1 MTKSQFN
8 IKISKDLLVRVKRQ
22 AMMSGKSLTE
32 HITDLVNNSLSE
44 DNIQN
49 TNLSSNNK
57 ITNLVINSLSDD
69 DIQNTHL
76 SSVDKIKDLEK
87 RLLSLESTVRNRE
100 YLSQKFKPFTNSEAI
115 NCTKFMRGVF
125 YKELKKRNFDN
136 KSEAF
141 EDFLKSLQ
149 VYDEINK
156 SFSDR
161 LKEIMLSDKPSP
173 WTGEELNELTGKD
186 KCNCLIRKG
195 LINWTGKTECPSQ
208 QEICDKGEEL
218 LSLF

>member
-8 IKISKDLLVRVKRQ
+8 IKISKDLLIRIKRQ

-32 HITDLVNNSLSE
+32 HITDLVA
-44 DNIQN
+44 
-49 TNLSSNNK
+49 K
-57 ITNLVINSLSDD
+57 SLSDN
-69 DIQNTHL
+69 DIQNSEL
-76 SSVDKIKDLEK
+76 SSVNKIEDLEK
-87 RLLSLESTVRNRE
+87 RLLSLESIVTNRE
-100 YLSQKFKPFTNSEAI
+100 YLSPKLKPFTNSEAI

-125 YKELKKRNFDN
+125 DKEIENRNYDD

-141 EDFLKSLQ
+141 DDFLQSVQ
-149 VYDEINK
+149 VYDGLKK

-173 WTGEELNELTGKD
+173 WTGRELNELTGED
-186 KCNCLIRKG
+186 KCNCSIRKG
-195 LINWTGKTECPSQ
+195 LIHWTGKIECPSQ

-218 LSLF
+218 LPLF

>member
-8 IKISKDLLVRVKRQ
+8 IKISKDLLIRVKRQ

-32 HITDLVNNSLSE
+32 HITDL
-44 DNIQN
+44 
-49 TNLSSNNK
+49 
-57 ITNLVINSLSDD
+57 ITNSLSDD

-125 YKELKKRNFDN
+125 YKELQKRNFDN

-149 VYDEINK
+149 VYDELNK

-161 LKEIMLSDKPSP
+161 LEEIMLSDKPSP

-195 LINWTGKTECPSQ
+195 LINWTGKTDCPSQ

>member
-8 IKISKDLLVRVKRQ
+8 IKISKDLLIKVKRQ

-32 HITDLVNNSLSE
+32 HITDLV
-44 DNIQN
+44 
-49 TNLSSNNK
+49 TK
-57 ITNLVINSLSDD
+57 SLSDND
-69 DIQNTHL
+69 NQNIDL
-76 SSVDKIKDLEK
+76 SAVNKIENLEK
-87 RLLSLESTVRNRE
+87 RLLSLESIVSNRE
-100 YLSQKFKPFTNSEAI
+100 YLSQKLKPFTNSEAV
-115 NCTKFMRGVF
+115 NCTKFMRAVF
-125 YKELKKRNFDN
+125 DKELEKRNYDD

-141 EDFLKSLQ
+141 DDFFKSVQ
-149 VYDEINK
+149 VYDGLNK

-173 WTGEELNELTGKD
+173 WTGRELNELTGED
-186 KCNCLIRKG
+186 KCNCSIRKG
-195 LINWTGKTECPSQ
+195 LIHWTGKTECPSQ

>member
-8 IKISKDLLVRVKRQ
+8 IKISKDLLIRVKRQ

-32 HITDLVNNSLSE
+32 HITDLV
-44 DNIQN
+44 
-49 TNLSSNNK
+49 T
-57 ITNLVINSLSDD
+57 NSLSDD
-69 DIQNTHL
+69 YIQNTHL
-76 SSVDKIKDLEK
+76 SSVDKIKNLEK

-100 YLSQKFKPFTNSEAI
+100 YLSQKLKPFTNSEAI

-125 YKELKKRNFDN
+125 YKELQKRNFDN

-149 VYDEINK
+149 VYDELNK

-173 WTGEELNELTGKD
+173 WTGEELNELTGND
-186 KCNCLIRKG
+186 KCNCFIRKG

>member
-8 IKISKDLLVRVKRQ
+8 IKISKDLLIRVKRQ

-32 HITDLVNNSLSE
+32 HITDLV
-44 DNIQN
+44 
-49 TNLSSNNK
+49 T
-57 ITNLVINSLSDD
+57 NSLSDD

-87 RLLSLESTVRNRE
+87 RLLSLESTVRTRE
-100 YLSQKFKPFTNSEAI
+100 YLSPKFKPFTNSEAI

-125 YKELKKRNFDN
+125 YKELQKRNFDN

-141 EDFLKSLQ
+141 EDFLQSLQ
-149 VYDEINK
+149 VYDELNK

-173 WTGEELNELTGKD
+173 WTGK
-186 KCNCLIRKG
+186 
-195 LINWTGKTECPSQ
+195 
-208 QEICDKGEEL
+208 
-218 LSLF
+218 